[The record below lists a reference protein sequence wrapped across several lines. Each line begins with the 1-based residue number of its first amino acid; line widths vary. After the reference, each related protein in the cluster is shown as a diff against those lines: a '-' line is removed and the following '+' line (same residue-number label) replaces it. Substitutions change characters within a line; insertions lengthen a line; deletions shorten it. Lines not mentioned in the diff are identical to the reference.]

1 MLHLSNTNIG
11 DLDALA
17 NKHFDRVYDKIREN
31 LKKQKKALTKSAE
44 DAKRSRLYKF
54 LYQKEVLTEVI
65 KGTPAVLERVID
77 AVSLFDV
84 KLKEKKDKDKKKEQ
98 EPLLKIFSYSD
109 YDWEPYQLA
118 TDLGITSCCYCNRQY
133 TIVVGDDKKKG
144 TRPQFDHFFPK
155 SRFPYLALSFYNLI
169 PSCSVC
175 NSSLKGADDVA
186 LGTHVHPYI
195 EGFEE
200 ETRFTTVPSCYE
212 DIVGAM
218 PPEQNAQ
225 KRMQVIFRQLSEDE
239 ELKKRI
245 QGNINLFRLEEVY
258 TEHADYIRGLIRL
271 KVISN
276 AAYMKDIAKLYDG
289 LFDGEEELYRLIF
302 GNYLQK
308 EEFSK
313 RPMAKLSR
321 DILEG
326 LGVYQDK

>member
-1 MLHLSNTNIG
+1 
-11 DLDALA
+11 
-17 NKHFDRVYDKIREN
+17 
-31 LKKQKKALTKSAE
+31 
-44 DAKRSRLYKF
+44 
-54 LYQKEVLTEVI
+54 
-65 KGTPAVLERVID
+65 
-77 AVSLFDV
+77 
-84 KLKEKKDKDKKKEQ
+84 
-98 EPLLKIFSYSD
+98 
-109 YDWEPYQLA
+109 
-118 TDLGITSCCYCNRQY
+118 
-133 TIVVGDDKKKG
+133 
-144 TRPQFDHFFPK
+144 
-155 SRFPYLALSFYNLI
+155 
-169 PSCSVC
+169 
-175 NSSLKGADDVA
+175 
-186 LGTHVHPYI
+186 
-195 EGFEE
+195 
-200 ETRFTTVPSCYE
+200 
-212 DIVGAM
+212 
-218 PPEQNAQ
+218 
-225 KRMQVIFRQLSEDE
+225 MQVIFRQLSEDE